1 MIDPKKIEQIA
12 RQVHESMPKGL
23 RDLGEDVEKKIRQV
37 LQSQLTRLDLVS
49 REEFDVQTQ
58 VLLRTREK
66 LALLEQRL
74 NDLENR
80 SPNQLSGGQQQRVA
94 IARSLCM
101 NPQVMLFDEVTAA
114 LDPEMVQEVLEVIRD
129 LAGSGMTLLI
139 VTHELAFARAVADRI
154 VFMEKGQILEQGS
167 PHQFFDNPRSQ
178 RARQFLAKFS
188 YTNVIKRKE
197 SA

>member
-66 LALLEQRL
+66 LALLEQRIS
-74 NDLENR
+74 DLESR
-80 SPNQLSGGQQQRVA
+80 A
-94 IARSLCM
+94 
-101 NPQVMLFDEVTAA
+101 TA
-114 LDPEMVQEVLEVIRD
+114 PTVE
-129 LAGSGMTLLI
+129 
-139 VTHELAFARAVADRI
+139 
-154 VFMEKGQILEQGS
+154 EKQ
-167 PHQFFDNPRSQ
+167 
-178 RARQFLAKFS
+178 
-188 YTNVIKRKE
+188 
-197 SA
+197 